1 MMLLKRAF
9 RKLNHLLKIPDAPL
23 EFNKVM
29 GSNSVFTPREI
40 ALKDDVKLVIGDESI
55 FRGSLFFDK
64 ESGKLII
71 GNRTYVAANIMCASE
86 IVIGD
91 DVLISSGG
99 GIFDHDSHSLV
110 FDERRSDTVDFL
122 YGRPKDWSNVKVAKV
137 KICDKAWIGYNVII
151 LKGVVVGEGA
161 VVAAGSVVTKDVEP
175 YTLVAGNPARKI
187 KDLG

>member
-9 RKLNHLLKIPDAPL
+9 RKLNDYLKIPDAPL
-23 EFNKVM
+23 EFSKVI
-29 GSNSVFTPREI
+29 GRNSIFTPRDI
-40 ALKDDVKLVIGDESI
+40 ALKDDVELKIGDESI
-55 FRGSLFFDK
+55 FQGSLFFDK
-64 ESGKLII
+64 ESSKLII
-71 GNRTYVAANIMCASE
+71 GNRTYVATSIMCASE
-86 IVIGD
+86 ITIGD

-110 FDERRSDTVDFL
+110 FDERRNDTVDTL

-137 KICDKAWIGYNVII
+137 KICDKAWIGYNVVI

-187 KDLG
+187 RDLG